1 MELLLVGEPIDA
13 KRAFEVG
20 YVNKVVPVA
29 ELLATALD
37 FARRIAATAPLP
49 SRTLKRLVAATL
61 PKGPTEI
68 AGQARAQTDAIFASA
83 DWEEGRKAFAEK
95 RPPNFEGR

>member
-13 KRAFEVG
+13 KRAYEVG

-29 ELLATALD
+29 ELVTAALD
-37 FARRIAATAPLP
+37 YARRIAATAPLP
-49 SRTLKRLVAATL
+49 SRALKRFVAEAL
-61 PKGPTEI
+61 PKGPTEV
-68 AGQARAQTDAIFASA
+68 AGIARAQTDAIFASA

-95 RPPNFEGR
+95 RPAQYRGK